1 MLNLVK
7 LELAVKPCIRA
18 AALHLPEDPACHGQ
32 AQSSTYKSAS
42 NEERWVAEQDRHR
55 DAQNHPAPPT
65 NTDCSPHFISS
76 EAAHDYGLPIKV
88 VGEEVER
95 SILQVS
101 GLSHVASPVRG
112 RQ

>member
-1 MLNLVK
+1 VLSLIE
-7 LELAVKPCIRA
+7 LELAVKPCVRP
-18 AALHLPEDPACHGQ
+18 AALHLPEDSACHGQ

-42 NEERWVAEQDRHR
+42 DEKSWVAEQERHR
-55 DAQNHPAPPT
+55 DAQNHSDPPT
-65 NTDCSPHFISS
+65 NTDRSPHFISS
-76 EAAHDYGLPIKV
+76 EAAHDDGLPIQV

-112 RQ
+112 RR